1 MTPINLC
8 SWPVSA
14 RDDSEI
20 RWSADQAQAT
30 SKHGTDPFSERSR
43 KINPSPFSLFAVP
56 YSQMGEQQAK
66 VERAAHDLGAS
77 DVQALIRVTVPMLWS
92 APLPDLPVEER
103 VAAGDVIE
111 VHARAGD
118 PVLLAA

>member
-1 MTPINLC
+1 
-8 SWPVSA
+8 
-14 RDDSEI
+14 
-20 RWSADQAQAT
+20 
-30 SKHGTDPFSERSR
+30 
-43 KINPSPFSLFAVP
+43 
-56 YSQMGEQQAK
+56 MGEQQAK